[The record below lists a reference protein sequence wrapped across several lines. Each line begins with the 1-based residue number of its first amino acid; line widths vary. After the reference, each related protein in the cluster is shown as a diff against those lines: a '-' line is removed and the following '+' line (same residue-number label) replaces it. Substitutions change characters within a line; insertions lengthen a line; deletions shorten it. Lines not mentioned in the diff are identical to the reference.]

1 MELDKTRIV
10 VRERDVWDIL
20 DLALRVLRLN
30 FVPLCVTTFIGAF
43 PWAIINYL
51 SLRSLLSTDVNI
63 LDSTE
68 PLGSYVRYLWIMMVL
83 VGIQAPM
90 ASIFSTVY
98 LGKSLFVERPP
109 LWPTMTDV
117 LGMLPRLTWFHVF
130 LRGILPA
137 MLLVFLID
145 RNTVFSRAETLLCLL
160 FAAVMLRRATAP
172 FLNEIILLERNPV
185 GSRKP
190 DAMTI
195 RRRLVMLHGAAR
207 RSTMGSTIV
216 VGLYALGLAVGL
228 AVAFHALQGVLFGRW
243 NWRGMGPLFVWP
255 LAMWGTVA
263 YTTVVRFL
271 SYLDLRIRHEG
282 WEVELRMRAEE
293 NRLAESLQ

>member
-10 VRERDVWDIL
+10 VRERDVFDIL
-20 DLALRVLRLN
+20 DLALQVLRLH
-30 FVPLCVTTFIGAF
+30 FVPLCITMFMGAF
-43 PWAIINYL
+43 PWMIINYL
-51 SLRSLLSTDVNI
+51 VLRWMLPTEVGL
-63 LDSTE
+63 LDSGG
-68 PLGSYVRYLWIMMVL
+68 PLGGYVRYLWTMMVL
-83 VGIQAPM
+83 VSIQAPM

-98 LGKSLFVERPP
+98 LGKALFVERPR
-109 LWPTMTDV
+109 LWHAVTEVPR
-117 LGMLPRLTWFHVF
+117 MLPRLTWFHVF

-137 MLLVFLID
+137 VCLVIAID
-145 RNTVFSRAETLLCLL
+145 RNTPFSKAEALLLLL
-160 FAAVMLRRATAP
+160 FAAVMLRRATSP

-190 DAMTI
+190 GVVTI
-195 RRRLVMLHGAAR
+195 RRRLVMLHAAAS
-207 RSTMGSTIV
+207 RSTMGLMIL

-228 AVAFHALQGVLFGRW
+228 AIAFHAVQGVLFGEW
-243 NWRGMGPLFVWP
+243 NWRRVGPLFLWP
-255 LAMWGTVA
+255 LAMWSTVA

-271 SYLDLRIRHEG
+271 SYIDLRIRHEG